1 MFLSIFNE
9 KQNVQHFS
17 PFFSFFFYFLLALQY
32 KADPYKTASVM
43 ENRREESVFFFTHFT
58 YSPYYQMAG
67 LKVKKGYFQI
77 A

>member
-1 MFLSIFNE
+1 MSSI
-9 KQNVQHFS
+9 S
-17 PFFSFFFYFLLALQY
+17 LPFFLFFFFILLALQY
-32 KADPYKTASVM
+32 KADLYKTASVM

-67 LKVKKGYFQI
+67 LKVKKRYFQI